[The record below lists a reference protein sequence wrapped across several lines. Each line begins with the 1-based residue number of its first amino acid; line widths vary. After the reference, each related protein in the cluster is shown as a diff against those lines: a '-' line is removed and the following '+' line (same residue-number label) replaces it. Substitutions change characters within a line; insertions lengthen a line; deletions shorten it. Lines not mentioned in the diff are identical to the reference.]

1 MPLLV
6 NGLKT
11 SEEYQVCSSAVG
23 AAGDICRAVEVKVA
37 PYCDEIVMCLLQ
49 ALENPALNRSVKPG
63 MLTLFGDIALAV
75 GGEFQ
80 RYLAPPSKTMMM
92 LYQASKTQVP
102 MDDEDMVEYL
112 NELHTGVLEAFTGI
126 VNGLEGNQDQPAT
139 NVVGVLMQVE
149 VSAGVN
155 AVQGIAEFLQKV
167 G

>member
-1 MPLLV
+1 
-6 NGLKT
+6 
-11 SEEYQVCSSAVG
+11 
-23 AAGDICRAVEVKVA
+23 
-37 PYCDEIVMCLLQ
+37 
-49 ALENPALNRSVKPG
+49 